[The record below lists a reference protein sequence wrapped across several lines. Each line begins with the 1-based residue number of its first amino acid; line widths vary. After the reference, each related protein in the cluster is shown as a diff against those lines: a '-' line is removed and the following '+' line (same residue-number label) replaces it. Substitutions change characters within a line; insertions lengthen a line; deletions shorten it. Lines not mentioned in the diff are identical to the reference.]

1 MDSLQCKLCETVNVY
16 KCVYLGKDSLSMAA
30 RVEDETV
37 KSPGSLVIST
47 YAPCEDITK
56 TITPDLKCP
65 NGKGEH
71 HYNSHFNVIS

>member
-1 MDSLQCKLCETVNVY
+1 
-16 KCVYLGKDSLSMAA
+16 MAA

-65 NGKGEH
+65 SGKGEQ
-71 HYNSHFNVIS
+71 HYNSHFIVIS